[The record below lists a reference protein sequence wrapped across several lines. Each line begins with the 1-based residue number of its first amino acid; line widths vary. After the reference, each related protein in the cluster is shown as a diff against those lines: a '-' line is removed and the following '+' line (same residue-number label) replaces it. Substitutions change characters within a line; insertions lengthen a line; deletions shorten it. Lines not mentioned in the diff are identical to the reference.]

1 MRTLRGLGLVLLSCV
16 ASPAL
21 AGSGTLEAS
30 GPFVLDGGDLEAEAL
45 AESAATAAP
54 PPVLQGP
61 PAPRPVAFQYSDGY
75 YKRLKVHRIASYA
88 TLPLFATQVV
98 LGQKLYG
105 GDYSQG
111 TKDAHTAVAI
121 GTATLFAVNS
131 VTGVMNL
138 WEARKDPNASRRKKV
153 HGILMLASSAGFV
166 ATGLLAPDSEG
177 GGDRSAHR
185 AVALTSMGVAT
196 VGYLVMLLGN

>member
-1 MRTLRGLGLVLLSCV
+1 MTTRRASLLLLLLAI

-21 AGSGTLEAS
+21 AAAAALEVS
-30 GPFVLDGGDLEAEAL
+30 GPFVLDGGDVEAGAL
-45 AESAATAAP
+45 DEAAP
-54 PPVLQGP
+54 APAPQGP
-61 PAPRPVAFQYSDGY
+61 PAPRPIAFEYSDGY

-105 GDYSQG
+105 GEYSQG

-121 GTATLFAVNS
+121 GTATLFAVNT

-138 WEARKDPNASRRKKV
+138 WEARKDPNASPRKRV

-196 VGYLVMLLGN
+196 VGYLIMLLGN

>member
-1 MRTLRGLGLVLLSCV
+1 M
-16 ASPAL
+16 
-21 AGSGTLEAS
+21 
-30 GPFVLDGGDLEAEAL
+30 
-45 AESAATAAP
+45 
-54 PPVLQGP
+54 
-61 PAPRPVAFQYSDGY
+61 
-75 YKRLKVHRIASYA
+75 
-88 TLPLFATQVV
+88 

-121 GTATLFAVNS
+121 ATATLFGVNA

-138 WEARKDPNASRRKKV
+138 AEARKDPNASRRKKV

-196 VGYLVMLLGN
+196 VGYLIMLLGN

>member
-1 MRTLRGLGLVLLSCV
+1 MRTLRGFGLVLLSCV

-21 AGSGTLEAS
+21 AGPGPFEVS
-30 GPFVLDGGDLEAEAL
+30 GPFVLDGGDIEAEAL
-45 AESAATAAP
+45 AESAAA
-54 PPVLQGP
+54 PVLQGP
-61 PAPRPVAFQYSDGY
+61 PAPRPVAFEYSDGY

-105 GDYSQG
+105 NDYSQG

-138 WEARKDPNASRRKKV
+138 WEARKDPNAGRRKKV

-196 VGYLVMLLGN
+196 VGYLIMLLGN

>member
-1 MRTLRGLGLVLLSCV
+1 MRALRGFGLVLLSCV

-21 AGSGTLEAS
+21 AGSGAFDSS
-30 GPFVLDGGDLEAEAL
+30 GPFVLDGGDIEAEAL
-45 AESAATAAP
+45 AESAAAP
-54 PPVLQGP
+54 PPVRQGP
-61 PAPRPVAFQYSDGY
+61 PAPRPVAFEYSDGY

-105 GDYSQG
+105 NDYSQG

-138 WEARKDPNASRRKKV
+138 WEARKDPNAGRRKKV

-196 VGYLVMLLGN
+196 VGYLIMLLGN